1 MRLPS
6 MLAGLALAGLPASA
20 QAGEEGSPGVY
31 FTHQDWEIACDN
43 TRTCRAAGY
52 QSQAD
57 DRPISVLLTRR
68 AGPDEPVRGRMKF
81 SPDDEAAQF
90 LPETPIL
97 RIDGEVVGQS
107 DEGELSEDALAAL
120 LGALMRDSVIEWT
133 AGGHVWRLSDA
144 GAAAVLLRMDDV
156 QGRAGTPG
164 ALARQGERG
173 EDEVL
178 PPLPPPV
185 VIAVSVPEESGEAT
199 VLTGERADAL
209 LAALRAG
216 IGEDECPLL
225 TDDAELTVH
234 ALTGGRLLASA
245 PCWSGA
251 YNWGQGFWVID
262 AEPPFNPVA
271 VTYSGSDYGHGW
283 ISAAHKD
290 RGIGDCWNSNQWVWD
305 GTRFVHAASSSTG
318 LCRQVEAGGAWSLPT
333 LVSQVLGDDDIPGAG
348 SRVLEC
354 EAAFPPGLTRDFL
367 TARFGAENVADED
380 IPLTEGLTEPGTVV
394 FGGSA
399 EERIEILWREPGTPA
414 HPRAIRIRGAQSAW
428 RTEGGMSLGDSLRE
442 VEWLNDGHFRLAG
455 FEWDHAGVQTSWLGG
470 AFERGPASACGL
482 RIRLEPDEITPGD
495 VEWLMQVLGDEE
507 HASSYP
513 AMQAL
518 DPRVRELWL
527 DY

>member
-1 MRLPS
+1 VH
-6 MLAGLALAGLPASA
+6 
-20 QAGEEGSPGVY
+20 VY
-31 FTHQDWEIACDN
+31 QGTSVRVTPHVPFV
-43 TRTCRAAGY
+43 RSSSAAGGAQ
-52 QSQAD
+52 QSQAVAQV
-57 DRPISVLLTRR
+57 ISLLF
-68 AGPDEPVRGRMKF
+68 V
-81 SPDDEAAQF
+81 
-90 LPETPIL
+90 
-97 RIDGEVVGQS
+97 
-107 DEGELSEDALAAL
+107 EDHA
-120 LGALMRDSVIEWT
+120 SY
-133 AGGHVWRLSDA
+133 
-144 GAAAVLLRMDDV
+144 
-156 QGRAGTPG
+156 
-164 ALARQGERG
+164 RQ
-173 EDEVL
+173 
-178 PPLPPPV
+178 
-185 VIAVSVPEESGEAT
+185 
-199 VLTGERADAL
+199 
-209 LAALRAG
+209 ALRAVMATEHDLCVVAEVETPEEAG
-216 IGEDECPLL
+216 ASAARSHPVVALVDLDLPYGDGVDAIAEIRASSPATSCVVLSAL

-442 VEWLNDGHFRLAG
+442 VERLNDGHFRLAG